1 MSSPESDDHR
11 LQAAFDDGDLIHP
24 SADAL
29 NLVDLARAAA
39 WLAGSGDVTMTA
51 GSRRIAKLIGPSQHL
66 VLVLADGFGMD
77 LLEAMDRDS
86 FAPSHLAT
94 ELQTVFPSTTSAAL
108 TSLATAEWPVTHA
121 VLGWFLYL
129 PEVDAVT
136 TILPF
141 VRRSDEASLTTLGV
155 TPAQAF
161 PIRPAISG
169 MRSRPLSLIPE
180 ALAGSVYSDYLGDG
194 TPIQG
199 YRGLE
204 RAVDEVVRKVTEA
217 DESTFTYLYWPTI
230 DAVCHERG
238 TRHPQTSAAVR
249 RLDDELRRLSAT
261 MPPGTRV
268 VVTADHG
275 LLDTHESQMHW
286 IEPRDALASCLSR
299 EPSGDTR
306 VVYFSLRKGKE
317 TRFRD
322 EFARRF
328 EGRFILLSRD
338 EALELELFG
347 PGTPSSQTGQRLGD
361 LVAISLG
368 ADIIR
373 FDYLG
378 VGRGG
383 FTVPDVAHHSGLTPT
398 EMRIPLIV
406 I

>member
-1 MSSPESDDHR
+1 MAEWSDGHR
-11 LQAAFDDGDLIHP
+11 LQAAFEDGELMRP

-29 NLVDLARAAA
+29 NLVDFARAVAS
-39 WLAGSGDVTMTA
+39 LAGSEDVTMTA
-51 GSRRIAKLIGPSQHL
+51 GSCRIADLIGPSEHL
-66 VLVLADGFGMD
+66 VLVLADGFGMN
-77 LLEAMDRDS
+77 LLEAMDSDS
-86 FAPSHLAT
+86 FAPYHLAT
-94 ELQTVFPSTTSAAL
+94 ELQTVFPSTTAAAL
-108 TSLATAEWPVTHA
+108 TSLATAEWPVRHA

-141 VRRSDEASLTTLGV
+141 VRRSDEASLIGLGV

-161 PIRPAISG
+161 PVRPAISG
-169 MRSRPLSLIPE
+169 MRSRPLSLVPE
-180 ALAGSVYSDYLGDG
+180 QLAGSVYSNYLSAG
-194 TPIQG
+194 TPVQG

-204 RAVDEVVRKVTEA
+204 RAVDEVVRRVTES
-217 DESTFTYLYWPTI
+217 EEPTFTYLYWPMI
-230 DAVCHERG
+230 DAACHELG
-238 TRHPQTSAAVR
+238 TRHPQTVAAVR

-261 MPPGTRV
+261 MPAGARV

-286 IEPRDALASCLSR
+286 IEPRDALASCLYR

-306 VVYFSLRKGKE
+306 VVYFSVGKGQE
-317 TRFRD
+317 ARFRD
-322 EFARRF
+322 KFSRRF
-328 EGRFILLSRD
+328 EGRFVLLSRD
-338 EALELELFG
+338 EALELGLFG
-347 PGTPSSQTGQRLGD
+347 QGTPSCQTGQRLGD

-383 FTVPDVAHHSGLTPT
+383 FTVPDLAHHSGLTPT

>member
-1 MSSPESDDHR
+1 MAEWSDGHR
-11 LQAAFDDGDLIHP
+11 LQAAFDDGDLIRP

-29 NLVDLARAAA
+29 NLVDFARAAA
-39 WLAGSGDVTMTA
+39 SLAGSGDVTMTA
-51 GSRRIAKLIGPSQHL
+51 GSRRLADLVRPCQHL

-77 LLEAMDRDS
+77 LLEAMDSDS
-86 FAPSHLAT
+86 FAPSHLAA
-94 ELQTVFPSTTSAAL
+94 ELQTVFPSTTAAAL
-108 TSLATAEWPVTHA
+108 TSLATTEWPVTHA

-129 PEVDAVT
+129 PEIDAVT

-141 VRRSDEASLTTLGV
+141 VRRSDEVSLTTLGV

-161 PIRPAISG
+161 PVRPAISG
-169 MRSRPLSLIPE
+169 MGSRPLSLIPE
-180 ALAGSVYSDYLGDG
+180 QLAGSVYSDYLGDG
-194 TPIQG
+194 TPVQG

-204 RAVDEVVRKVTEA
+204 HAVDEVVRRVTEA
-217 DESTFTYLYWPTI
+217 EEPTFTHLYWPTI
-230 DAVCHERG
+230 DAVCHELG

-249 RLDDELRRLSAT
+249 RLDDELRRLSET
-261 MPPGTRV
+261 MPPGSRV

-275 LLDTHESQMHW
+275 LLDTHESQVHW
-286 IEPRDALASCLSR
+286 IEPSDALASCLSR

-306 VVYFSLRKGKE
+306 VVYFSLGKGQE
-317 TRFRD
+317 GRFRD
-322 EFARRF
+322 EFSRRF

-347 PGTPSSQTGQRLGD
+347 PGTPSFQTGQRLGD

-378 VGRGG
+378 IERGG
-383 FTVPDVAHHSGLTPT
+383 PTILDATHHSGLTPA

>member
-1 MSSPESDDHR
+1 MSSPESDGHR
-11 LQAAFDDGDLIHP
+11 LQAAFDDGDLMRP

-29 NLVDLARAAA
+29 NLVDLARAVAS
-39 WLAGSGDVTMTA
+39 LAGSGDVTMTA
-51 GSRRIAKLIGPSQHL
+51 GSRRLASLIGQSQHL

-77 LLEAMDRDS
+77 LLEAMDHDS
-86 FAPSHLAT
+86 FAPHHLAS
-94 ELQTVFPSTTSAAL
+94 ELQTVFPSTTSAAV
-108 TSLATAEWPVTHA
+108 TSLATTEWPITHA
-121 VLGWFLYL
+121 ILGWFLYL

-161 PIRPAISG
+161 PVRPAISG

-180 ALAGSVYSDYLGDG
+180 ALAGSVYSAYLGDG
-194 TPIQG
+194 TPVQG

-204 RAVDEVVRKVTEA
+204 RAVDEAVRRVAEA
-217 DESTFTYLYWPTI
+217 DEPTFTYLYWPTI

-238 TRHPQTSAAVR
+238 TRHPHTAAAVR
-249 RLDDELRRLSAT
+249 RLDDELRRLST
-261 MPPGTRV
+261 TVPPGTRV

-275 LLDTHESQMHW
+275 LLDTHESQKHW
-286 IEPRDALASCLSR
+286 IEPSDALASCLSR

-328 EGRFILLSRD
+328 EGRFILLCRD

-347 PGTPSSQTGQRLGD
+347 PGTPSFQTGQRLGD

-383 FTVPDVAHHSGLTPT
+383 FTVPDVAHHSGLTHA